1 MTDRL
6 DDFRNP
12 RDGGTERAIWVAA
25 ALSLLVH
32 ATFLWGLPRLRLP
45 SLDQP
50 EWSDAS
56 RSLSVSLVP
65 PLTPPAAPPS
75 PARRTRPPLPLPVQ
89 PPAAAR
95 PRPAPPVTALK
106 PPAPA
111 ILAPA
116 PARPATEGDLSSYIE
131 AKRRARG
138 EPAPAAPA
146 PSVPIAPPVE
156 GDEARRDR
164 IAAANLALP
173 QAPAFGYDPR
183 RKGGA
188 FQIQRVGLDDAEF
201 IFYGWDKEARRNMAR
216 LIEVRKGNNS
226 DIRIAVVRRMIAIIR
241 DYEQGD
247 FLWESSRLG
256 GSLTLSARARDNAGL
271 EAFMMQEFFNDPRPA
286 R

>member
-32 ATFLWGLPRLRLP
+32 AALLWGLPRMRPL

-65 PLTPPAAPPS
+65 LTPPAAPPS
-75 PARRTRPPLPLPVQ
+75 SARRTRPPLPLQGQAPE
-89 PPAAAR
+89 AAR
-95 PRPAPPVTALK
+95 PRPAPPVIALK

-111 ILAPA
+111 ILTPA

-146 PSVPIAPPVE
+146 ASVPIAPPVE
-156 GDEARRDR
+156 DDDARRDR

-173 QAPAFGYDPR
+173 RAPAFGYDPR
-183 RKGGA
+183 RQGGA
-188 FQIQRVGLDDAEF
+188 FQLQRVGFDDAEF
-201 IFYGWDKEARRNMAR
+201 IFYGWDREARRNMAR
-216 LIEVRKGNNS
+216 LVEVRKGNNS
-226 DIRIAVVRRMIAIIR
+226 DIRIAVVRRIIAIIR

-256 GSLTLSARARDNAGL
+256 RSLTLSARARDNAGL
-271 EAFMMQEFFNDPRPA
+271 EDFMMHEFFNDPRRA

>member
-1 MTDRL
+1 MTGRL

-32 ATFLWGLPRLRLP
+32 AALLWGLPRLRLP

-50 EWSDAS
+50 AWSDAN
-56 RSLSVSLVP
+56 RSLSVRLV
-65 PLTPPAAPPS
+65 PLTPPPVPPS

-95 PRPAPPVTALK
+95 PRPVPPVTALK
-106 PPAPA
+106 PPAPT
-111 ILAPA
+111 IPA
-116 PARPATEGDLSSYIE
+116 PARPAIEGDLSSYIE

-146 PSVPIAPPVE
+146 PSVPVAPSVE

-183 RKGGA
+183 RQGGA
-188 FQIQRVGLDDAEF
+188 FQLQRVGFDDAEF
-201 IFYGWDKEARRNMAR
+201 IFYGWDREARRNMAR
-216 LIEVRKGNNS
+216 LVEVRKGNDS
-226 DIRIAVVRRMIAIIR
+226 DIRIAVVRRIIAIIR

-256 GSLTLSARARDNAGL
+256 RSLTLSARARDNAGL
-271 EAFMMQEFFNDPRPA
+271 EEFMMQEFFNDPR
-286 R
+286 RTW